1 MADRDLSA
9 VITDVQIKN
18 ECTDVV
24 YPRVSGLPDDGVEEK
39 INRLI
44 QDQVLAMI
52 PREGCEV
59 YQEIKGIYEV
69 ELNDRS
75 ILSVKFDVYTIRI
88 HAANGINEQRSLT
101 VNLETGKE
109 YRLYDLFKRNSNYKS
124 VISGIIKD
132 QIEEQNIPLVK
143 EFRGIDDYE
152 EFYLTKNALV
162 IYFQEIE
169 FTPHYIGVPEFSIP
183 YSQIRNLVREDG
195 PIARFINKL

>member
-1 MADRDLSA
+1 MAYKDLSA

-24 YPRVSGLPDDGVEEK
+24 YPRVSGLADDAVEDK

-44 QDQVLAMI
+44 TEQVLAMI
-52 PREGCEV
+52 PKEGCDV
-59 YQEIKGIYEV
+59 YQEIKGIYQV

-75 ILSVKFDVYTIRI
+75 ILSIKLDVYTFKI
-88 HAANGINEQRSLT
+88 HAANGIDEQRSLT

-109 YRLYDLFKRNSNYKS
+109 YRLYDLFKRNSGYKS
-124 VISGIIKD
+124 VVSGIIKD
-132 QIEEQNIPLVK
+132 QIEEQNIPLIK

-152 EFYLTKNALV
+152 EFYLTENALV

-169 FTPHYIGVPEFSIP
+169 FTPHYIGIPEFTIP
-183 YSQIRNLVREDG
+183 YSQIKNLVREDG
-195 PIARFINKL
+195 PIARFINRF

>member
-1 MADRDLSA
+1 MPDKDLSA

-24 YPRVSGLPDDGVEEK
+24 YPRVSGLKDEAVEAK
-39 INRLI
+39 INMLI
-44 QDQVLAMI
+44 EERVLSMI
-52 PREGCEV
+52 PKEGCDV
-59 YQEIKGIYEV
+59 YQEIKGIYKV

-75 ILSVKFDVYTIRI
+75 ILSVKFDVYTFRI
-88 HAANGINEQRSLT
+88 HAANGIDEQRSLT

-124 VISGIIKD
+124 VISEIIKN
-132 QIEEQNIPLVK
+132 QIEEQNIPLIK

-152 EFYLTKNALV
+152 NFYLTENALV

-169 FTPHYIGVPEFSIP
+169 FTPHYIGIPEFTIP
-183 YSQIRNLVREDG
+183 YAQIRNLIREEG
-195 PIARFINKL
+195 PIARFINRN